1 MHPTNMVYPGNNKL
15 IRWLFGLYIRQSLK
29 RNFHRINFNEI
40 TVDRS
45 RATLLLA
52 NHYSW
57 WDGFIFYQLNR
68 LIFKKRPYVMVL
80 ETTLK
85 RWPFMRHLGAFSIT
99 PHSKGML
106 QSLTYAARLLDDPDN
121 LLLIFPQG
129 KLYSN
134 FMDVI
139 PFETGLSQIVA
150 QSSKNFEYIMAA
162 SFIEYF
168 DHSKPSVNVYL
179 KSAVISGEDI
189 NTLKNVYNQ
198 HYNQSKQLQ
207 TQTVI

>member
-57 WDGFIFYQLNR
+57 WDGFLLYQLNR
-68 LIFKKRPYVMVL
+68 LLFKKRLHVMVL

-85 RWPFMRHLGAFSIT
+85 RWGFMRHLGAFSIN
-99 PHSKGML
+99 PHSKSMS
-106 QSLTYAARLLDDPDN
+106 QSLTYAAGLLNDPHN

-134 FMDVI
+134 FRDDI
-139 PFETGLSQIVA
+139 PFEKGLSRIIA
-150 QSSKNFEYIMAA
+150 QSSKKFEYIMAA
-162 SFIEYF
+162 SFTEYL
-168 DHSKPSVNVYL
+168 DHKKPSVNIYL
-179 KSAVISGEDI
+179 KPIVIPGDDLT
-189 NTLKNVYNQ
+189 TLNQVYNQ
-198 HYNQSKQLQ
+198 HYHQSKQLQ